1 MRLKALI
8 VDDETKIL
16 TNLSQVL
23 PWNEL
28 DIDVAGLAR
37 NGVEGIE
44 AVHAH
49 RPDLILC
56 DIRMPVMD
64 GIEFLDALARWSE
77 GEGDALTG
85 EKPEVVMLTG
95 YQDFEYARTVIRYGV
110 RDYILKPIDYEELTA
125 VIERLA
131 DGIRARRHAKR
142 QEEARYGR
150 AAALAYEKQ
159 LYDRL
164 SGYSAALPLVSL
176 HGEALPDENVRY
188 TMLLAD
194 YDDYAERFLRDSEQE
209 RRLWN
214 FAVRNVLAETL
225 ASEGMRHAVLETR
238 DGELCLLVE
247 HRAGETDAEAVAQ
260 EDGLRLARRLQ
271 EAAAM
276 HTKISLSIGLYPAR
290 LKLGELHD
298 AFKALQRRMQLAT
311 GNRQSIFVCRVDEEP
326 GHGEESGDLW
336 ELWEPIEALV
346 SAVRRHDRAA
356 TDDALSAL
364 TALLH
369 AVSGRSLARAAKL
382 GHFIVLHLLREMREL
397 GGLTGEQEREIW
409 AMTEQADRVKD
420 VLAIVR
426 RIVGEC
432 RSNAAAV
439 KPSDALMHAAKDY
452 IRRHLSRDIG
462 VEEVA
467 EALGISASY
476 FSMLFKQ
483 RFGATFVE
491 YVTAERIG
499 LAKSMLLLT
508 SRSVTDIGRAV
519 GYAERR
525 YFTKVFQKQ
534 TGEIPS
540 EYRERRRADANAET
554 LGEAGE

>member
-8 VDDETKIL
+8 LDDETKIL

-23 PWNEL
+23 PWSEL

-37 NGVEGIE
+37 NGVEGLE
-44 AVHAH
+44 AVRAH
-49 RPDLILC
+49 RPDIILC

-64 GIEFLDALARWSE
+64 GIQFLEALSGGGADD
-77 GEGDALTG
+77 GDAPPE

-110 RDYILKPIDYEELTA
+110 RDYILKPIDYDELTS

-150 AAALAYEKQ
+150 AAALAYEKR

-164 SGYSAALPLVSL
+164 LAGYSAPLPQPSL
-176 HGEALPDENVRY
+176 HGEELPDEAVRY

-209 RRLWN
+209 RRLRH
-214 FAVRNVLAETL
+214 FAVRNVMAETL
-225 ASEGMRHAVLETR
+225 SAEAVRHAVLETR
-238 DGELCLLVE
+238 DGEFCILVE
-247 HRAGETDAEAVAQ
+247 HREAEEAEVAGPDEE
-260 EDGLRLARRLQ
+260 EGLRLAERLRH
-271 EAAAM
+271 ATAL
-276 HTKISLSIGLYPAR
+276 HTKLGLSFGVYPAR
-290 LKLGELHD
+290 LALGELHD
-298 AFKALQRRMQLAT
+298 AFRTLQRRMQLDA
-311 GNRQSIFVCRVDEEP
+311 GDRRMAVFVCTE
-326 GHGEESGDLW
+326 EESQAAARGELR
-336 ELWEPIEALV
+336 ELWEPIETLV
-346 SAVRRHDRAA
+346 SAMRRHDRAA
-356 TDDALSAL
+356 TDDALAAL
-364 TALLH
+364 TVHMH
-369 AVSGRSLARAAKL
+369 AVSGQSLARAAKL
-382 GHFIVLHLLREMREL
+382 GHFAVLHLLRELREL

-409 AMTEQADRVKD
+409 TMTGRADRVKD
-420 VLAIVR
+420 VLAIIR
-426 RIVGEC
+426 RIVDEC
-432 RSNAAAV
+432 RGNAASA
-439 KPSDALMHAAKDY
+439 KPSDTLMHAAKDY
-452 IRRHLSRDIG
+452 IHRHLSRDIG

-467 EALGISASY
+467 DALGISASY

-540 EYRERRRADANAET
+540 EYRERRRAEV
-554 LGEAGE
+554 